1 MRHILFKT
9 TLVAGLVTSLASV
22 AVTDLDS
29 CLAENSGKNDK
40 MTICLDQVHQSM
52 ADARK
57 QELKK
62 QYDDSLAELNKQ
74 QEELA
79 KKQRAA
85 GGAAASGPTSSAATG
100 GPTNTGPSLP
110 VNQPAT
116 TPTNSE
122 NAPNITTTPTT
133 TGNAASTTP
142 TPTDQNGSKPTDE
155 SSSTPPEK
163 KGVDVRPVPR
173 EKPKGVQW
181 Y

>member
-22 AVTDLDS
+22 AATDLDS
-29 CLAENSGKNDK
+29 CLAENSDKKDK

-79 KKQRAA
+79 KKQRA
-85 GGAAASGPTSSAATG
+85 GGGTSSGPSSSSATG

-122 NAPNITTTPTT
+122 NAPNATTTSTT

-142 TPTDQNGSKPTDE
+142 TPADQNGSQPTDQ